1 MAPVPAVFN
10 NTLHVFLARGVARVS
25 DELDLDE
32 GEDIRVELHPYPEVR
47 RMVERGDILHA
58 QVVAAFYLYELWREA
73 HRPAV
78 GGAGAEEDGVM
89 KRLIV
94 GISGASGTIYGVRL
108 LEVLRH
114 AAVEVHLVMSGS
126 ARRVVELETDYT
138 LAEIEAL
145 ADYVHD
151 NDDIAAP
158 ISSGSFR
165 TGRHDRRPLLDQEP
179 LGHREQLQRHAAGS
193 GGRCGLEGASE
204 AGSGGAR
211 DSAAPQPSASDDPRD
226 RVRRRDPAADAELLP
241 SSPRPSTTS

>member
-1 MAPVPAVFN
+1 
-10 NTLHVFLARGVARVS
+10 
-25 DELDLDE
+25 
-32 GEDIRVELHPYPEVR
+32 
-47 RMVERGDILHA
+47 
-58 QVVAAFYLYELWREA
+58 
-73 HRPAV
+73 
-78 GGAGAEEDGVM
+78 M

-165 TGRHDRRPLLDQEP
+165 T
-179 LGHREQLQRHAAGS
+179 AA
-193 GGRCGLEGASE
+193 
-204 AGSGGAR
+204 
-211 DSAAPQPSASDDPRD
+211 
-226 RVRRRDPAADAELLP
+226 
-241 SSPRPSTTS
+241 